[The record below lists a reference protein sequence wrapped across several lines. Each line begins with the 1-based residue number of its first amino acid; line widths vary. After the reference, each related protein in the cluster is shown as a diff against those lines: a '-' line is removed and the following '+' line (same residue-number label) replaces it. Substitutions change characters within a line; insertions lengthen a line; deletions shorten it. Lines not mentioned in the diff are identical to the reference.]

1 MELDVLATGL
11 RFGEGPRWHHG
22 RLWFS
27 DMYDHRVKAVGLDGR
42 VEAKV
47 DTPGPC
53 SGLGWLPDGELL
65 VVSMVDRQLLRL
77 DHDRLV
83 VHADLS
89 GVATWHTNDMVVD
102 DVGRAYVGNFGF
114 DLHEAERTGDFS
126 SRRTASLALV
136 EPDGGVRAVADDLR
150 FPNGTVITP
159 DGRTLIVAESMGRRL
174 TAFDRTDDGS
184 LVNRR
189 VWADLGD
196 RLPDGIC
203 LDAEGGVWFAN
214 AGGNECVRVA
224 EGGRVTDEVATDRTA
239 YACMLGGPEGRHLF
253 VLASSFSR
261 PEQCRAERTGRVL
274 VTEVGVPHAGR
285 P

>member
-11 RFGEGPRWHHG
+11 CFGEGPRWHHG

-27 DMYDHRVKAVGLDGR
+27 DMHDHRVDAVGLDGR
-42 VEAKV
+42 LEVMV

-53 SGLGWLPDGELL
+53 SGLGWLPSGELL
-65 VVSMVDRQLLRL
+65 VVAMVERQLLRL

-83 VHADLS
+83 VHADL
-89 GVATWHTNDMVVD
+89 GAVAAWHANDMVVD
-102 DVGRAYVGNFGF
+102 DAGRAYVGNFGF

-126 SRRTASLALV
+126 GRRTAALALV
-136 EPDGGVRAVADDLR
+136 DPDGSVRPVADDLR

-159 DGRTLIVAESMGRRL
+159 DGRTLIVAETMGRRL
-174 TAFDRTDDGS
+174 TAFERADDGS
-184 LVNRR
+184 LGDRR
-189 VWADLGD
+189 VWAELGH

-203 LDAEGGVWFAN
+203 LDADGCIWFAD
-214 AGGNECVRVA
+214 AGAAECVRVA
-224 EGGRVTDEVATDRTA
+224 EGGRVVEVVPTDATA

-253 VLASSFSR
+253 VLTARSSR
-261 PEQCRAERTGRVL
+261 PEQCREERAGHVL
-274 VTEVGVPHAGR
+274 VGEVSVPHAGR